1 MHRRLKATSM
11 GCHRDQQAGSG
22 GLVGIQDR
30 RDEMLFRFP

>member
-11 GCHRDQQAGSG
+11 GCNRDQQAGAG
-22 GLVGIQDR
+22 GPVGTRDR